1 MRKANFTKF
10 GIEVKKALV
19 ERCWSYTD
27 LAEEVRK
34 KTGLH
39 CDSPYISRILTGV
52 RSPDKITNAISE
64 ILDLK
69 EASEYAEN
77 AKEET

>member
-19 ERCWSYTD
+19 ERGWSYTD
-27 LAEEVRK
+27 LAQEVRK
-34 KTGLH
+34 KTGMH

-52 RSPDKITNAISE
+52 RSPDKITAAIAE
-64 ILDLK
+64 ILNINEDG
-69 EASEYAEN
+69 
-77 AKEET
+77 

>member
-19 ERCWSYTD
+19 ERGWSYTD
-27 LAEEVRK
+27 LAQEVRK
-34 KTGLH
+34 KTGMH

-52 RSPDKITNAISE
+52 RSPEKITAAIEE
-64 ILDLK
+64 ILNIKKL
-69 EASEYAEN
+69 SEN
-77 AKEET
+77 

>member
-1 MRKANFTKF
+1 MRKANFTPF
-10 GIEVKKALV
+10 GIEVKKALID
-19 ERCWSYTD
+19 RGWSYTD
-27 LAEEVRK
+27 LSEEVRK

-64 ILDLK
+64 ILGLK
-69 EASEYAEN
+69 GADEYAKVE
-77 AKEET
+77 KERA

>member
-1 MRKANFTKF
+1 MGDENLRKANFTKF

-19 ERCWSYTD
+19 ERGWSYTD

-34 KTGLH
+34 RTGMH

-52 RSPDKITNAISE
+52 RSPDKITAAITE
-64 ILDLK
+64 ILDIN
-69 EASEYAEN
+69 EVD
-77 AKEET
+77 